1 MRVMAQQRRSGQT
14 SLGRCHPSRDWREP
28 AMWGSGRGTA
38 GAKALRWEA
47 GHPGLTYPT
56 IAALILAIVHQCP
69 VYPHRAEVIE
79 CWNWEKL
86 NDDPNL

>member
-38 GAKALRWEA
+38 GAKALRWEWLGISERQGDSWRA
-47 GHPGLTYPT
+47 GADG
-56 IAALILAIVHQCP
+56 
-69 VYPHRAEVIE
+69 AEGRVGGRR
-79 CWNWEKL
+79 
-86 NDDPNL
+86 